1 MGTGAGAGADIA
13 THTCLATNLQAFAEE
28 STAGHQLGVWKKGCL
43 GKNGQNR
50 PQSHGQPLG
59 QSTSIVRGECGVLA
73 GAGGCCWSVRV
84 SFDSRHVVKE
94 YGPPQETFSSK

>member
-50 PQSHGQPLG
+50 PQCHGQPLG

-73 GAGGCCWSVRV
+73 GAGGCC
-84 SFDSRHVVKE
+84 
-94 YGPPQETFSSK
+94 

>member
-28 STAGHQLGVWKKGCL
+28 STQGCL

-59 QSTSIVRGECGVLA
+59 QSASIVRGECGVLA
-73 GAGGCCWSVRV
+73 GAGGCC
-84 SFDSRHVVKE
+84 
-94 YGPPQETFSSK
+94 